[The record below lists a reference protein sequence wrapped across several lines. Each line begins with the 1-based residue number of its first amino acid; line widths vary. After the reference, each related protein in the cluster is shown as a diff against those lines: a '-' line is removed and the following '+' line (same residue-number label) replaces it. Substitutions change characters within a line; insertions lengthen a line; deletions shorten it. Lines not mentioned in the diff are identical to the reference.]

1 MTDKDIGSK
10 VKLKKTRKNPL
21 LNLITQ
27 HLTSRLAKEVA
38 KETCLQL
45 ARRFRKELLKKLD
58 AQDDVLEEIKALA
71 NDDSDDDQG
80 LDGLQKLMSRIPD
93 EEFEKRLYSSQYN
106 DEFSKMMEGARE
118 KELEQ
123 KMVDELAGKK
133 AASIQKEAR
142 SDSLF
147 AFKLKS
153 VKDKLHFVYHISKSY
168 SALDKVLRPKVIKR
182 WNLSQFDQSRVE
194 KIVKS
199 V

>member
-1 MTDKDIGSK
+1 VTDKDIGSK